1 MDKPAKNTGRLIG
14 IAVGSLIALSF
25 GTAFAFVAHNNSQ
38 QYKNCIA
45 QSDVTSD
52 QCSLLY
58 PAQR

>member
-1 MDKPAKNTGRLIG
+1 MDKPSKNKGSLAG
-14 IAVGSLIALSF
+14 IVVGSLIALSF
-25 GTAFAFVAHNNSQ
+25 ATAFAFVANRYSK
-38 QYKNCIA
+38 QYKDCIS

>member
-1 MDKPAKNTGRLIG
+1 MDKPSQNKGSLAG
-14 IAVGSLIALSF
+14 IVVGSLIALSF
-25 GTAFAFVAHNNSQ
+25 AAAFAFAASRHSQ
-38 QYKNCIA
+38 QYKDCIA

>member
-1 MDKPAKNTGRLIG
+1 MDKTTKNTGSLFG

-25 GTAFAFVAHNNSQ
+25 ATAFVFVANSHSK
-38 QYKNCIA
+38 QYKDCIA

-52 QCSLLY
+52 QCNLLY